1 MTPLVAVVADVRED
15 AGYTW
20 HAAAQTYLDALVGVS
35 GVTPLVVP
43 SLNAIDLDG
52 LLARV
57 DGVVSTGARSN
68 VHPSR
73 YGEEE
78 TEEHAPFDPRPRW
91 RQPRVD
97 ARRGEGK
104 GLPLLA
110 LCRGFQEMNVAWGGT
125 LTPALHTVPGR
136 IDHRAPESP
145 VQDERFAMAHEVT
158 PVEGGRLA
166 AILGTD
172 PVRVN
177 SLHRQGVVR
186 LGDGLSI
193 EAAAPDGT
201 IEAISVTNAFAFA
214 LGFQWHPE
222 YWARSDPPS
231 RAVFEAFGAALR
243 NRAEGKWL
251 AQARLERDVDAGE
264 RLGDR
269 AAGLGLVGDAVEL
282 VGRDAGHGEPAS
294 LSFDV
299 VMAKP
304 PPWLL
309 DADFGRGLE
318 LVGRMARL
326 GQHVGQL
333 HGEAAGMGG
342 GDELLRIG
350 ARAAALV
357 LEAALEAV
365 GRLIERA
372 ALRRGRCPCRR

>member
-52 LLARV
+52 ILARV

-78 TEEHAPFDPRPRW
+78 TEEHAPFDR
-91 RQPRVD
+91 
-97 ARRGEGK
+97 ARDGVSLALMRGAVKE

-243 NRAEGKWL
+243 NRAKGS
-251 AQARLERDVDAGE
+251 G
-264 RLGDR
+264 
-269 AAGLGLVGDAVEL
+269 
-282 VGRDAGHGEPAS
+282 
-294 LSFDV
+294 
-299 VMAKP
+299 
-304 PPWLL
+304 
-309 DADFGRGLE
+309 
-318 LVGRMARL
+318 
-326 GQHVGQL
+326 
-333 HGEAAGMGG
+333 
-342 GDELLRIG
+342 
-350 ARAAALV
+350 
-357 LEAALEAV
+357 
-365 GRLIERA
+365 
-372 ALRRGRCPCRR
+372 